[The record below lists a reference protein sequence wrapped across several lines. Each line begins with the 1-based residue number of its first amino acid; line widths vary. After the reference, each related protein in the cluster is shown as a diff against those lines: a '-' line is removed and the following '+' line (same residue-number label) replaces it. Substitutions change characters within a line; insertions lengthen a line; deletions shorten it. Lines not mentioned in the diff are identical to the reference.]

1 MTYEVKL
8 DQFEGPLDLLL
19 HLISKSKI
27 QIEDISIAEITQQ
40 YLQALQAMQRF
51 DIEIAS
57 EFLVMASTLLH
68 IKSSVLLP
76 KPKIELEDEDSIE
89 TREDL
94 IARLIEYKKYKEA
107 SEQLQKRESYYSTVF
122 SKLPEEIFTN
132 TDDVLPPDISTDN
145 LYMALYKL
153 LNNKRERV
161 EVEPIIH
168 EIRRDP
174 KTINQ
179 RIKELK
185 RIFKAK
191 PRTSF
196 FNLFKEDRNKNEI
209 IVTFLALLELLK
221 DNIVELK
228 QVKPFQDIVIKRR
241 DSNG

>member
-1 MTYEVKL
+1 
-8 DQFEGPLDLLL
+8 
-19 HLISKSKI
+19 
-27 QIEDISIAEITQQ
+27 
-40 YLQALQAMQRF
+40 
-51 DIEIAS
+51 
-57 EFLVMASTLLH
+57 
-68 IKSSVLLP
+68 
-76 KPKIELEDEDSIE
+76 
-89 TREDL
+89 
-94 IARLIEYKKYKEA
+94 
-107 SEQLQKRESYYSTVF
+107 
-122 SKLPEEIFTN
+122 
-132 TDDVLPPDISTDN
+132 
-145 LYMALYKL
+145 MALYKL

-168 EIRRDP
+168 EIRRDS

-221 DNIVELK
+221 DNIVELE

>member
-1 MTYEVKL
+1 MKL
-8 DQFEGPLDLLL
+8 G
-19 HLISKSKI
+19 
-27 QIEDISIAEITQQ
+27 A
-40 YLQALQAMQRF
+40 
-51 DIEIAS
+51 
-57 EFLVMASTLLH
+57 
-68 IKSSVLLP
+68 
-76 KPKIELEDEDSIE
+76 
-89 TREDL
+89 
-94 IARLIEYKKYKEA
+94 
-107 SEQLQKRESYYSTVF
+107 
-122 SKLPEEIFTN
+122 N
-132 TDDVLPPDISTDN
+132 
-145 LYMALYKL
+145 
-153 LNNKRERV
+153 
-161 EVEPIIH
+161 
-168 EIRRDP
+168 P